1 MELILWRHAEAEIGE
16 PDLGRKLTPKGEKQA
31 RRMSEWIHTHL
42 PQNAKIYVSPAMR
55 AQQTAS
61 ALADISHRKL
71 RTMDEIAPGATAD
84 EVLAAVDWPKAR
96 ATIVIVGHQP
106 TLSKLVLTL
115 MGADQRAGMRFNKGA
130 IAVMQLERLSS
141 TWSAEL
147 LSLISPSDI

>member
-106 TLSKLVLTL
+106 TLGL
-115 MGADQRAGMRFNKGA
+115 
-130 IAVMQLERLSS
+130 IAS
-141 TWSAEL
+141 EL
-147 LSLISPSDI
+147 LAGQAQDWSIKKGGLWWFSQRERDGEDQTVLRAVINPDLI